1 MKGGGGKRKA
11 ATSEAPNDVAAAA
24 GGASV
29 PSDGADLGVGD
40 GVGVKV
46 QNFEGNEGT
55 QLRKTEEEKEEPNVE
70 GDDEGEEEEDYAE
83 GEEEYEEGENG
94 GAAVAQGGRQGFPV
108 LGENFFEVQAIRR
121 KRVRKLTSHRLCCVA
136 VLRSGAILNQMVSNP
151 FCSFVFCSYFLDWV
165 VMKNKDVTIGV
176 VKDKDVT
183 MGWKRVNGWPET
195 ANTWEPPENLESVPD
210 VVEAFE
216 ESLKSGKHR
225 KRKRKHVVHHTQPK
239 KRLERSTTPYSLRRF
254 STGTAENHTQSA
266 PPLID
271 PSLPNI
277 PAFPRT
283 VLFSDDVGNGAEGSS
298 LRKATPSNAN
308 RSANGSEPNIKRTE
322 ENDYDPVLS
331 ELKTMTANGNDTDRL
346 AIRIPEAKGSGPSGS
361 NDQMDAKS
369 KGVSMETNA
378 SGRCRGSKRRKCG
391 SVKRFKK
398 ELYANEPANT
408 ENPVGLPVSTAEPE
422 QTRDAGSGGN
432 TNHARPASNIVN
444 IIKPVGYS
452 ASVASGTQDVLV
464 TFVAS
469 K

>member
-121 KRVRKLTSHRLCCVA
+121 KRVRKGQVQYL
-136 VLRSGAILNQMVSNP
+136 IK
-151 FCSFVFCSYFLDWV
+151 W
-165 VMKNKDVTIGV
+165 
-176 VKDKDVT
+176 
-183 MGWKRVNGWPET
+183 NGWPET

-469 K
+469 KSDGTEVMVDNKYLKTFNPLLLINFYEQHLRYSPTL